1 MDDHNSDLTAR
12 VDAYL
17 VQAGIEGAALTFLTP
32 DASDRRYVRVAP
44 RHGAPHVL
52 AVHSGPIEFE
62 RLPFA
67 NVASLLSA
75 MPVPVPR
82 IIGHSNRLGIVAL
95 QDLGDVTL
103 QAHLEST
110 ACADLDAR
118 YREAIEHL
126 ATMQRRGHEL
136 ASERFL
142 PYTLAFD
149 VPKLMFEL

>member
-17 VQAGIEGAALTFLTP
+17 VQAGIEGAALTFLPPTAPNRHTALWPPRPATP
-32 DASDRRYVRVAP
+32 N
-44 RHGAPHVL
+44 VL
-52 AVHSGPIEFE
+52 AVHSVPIEFE
-62 RLPFA
+62 QLPFA

-103 QAHLEST
+103 QAHLES
-110 ACADLDAR
+110 
-118 YREAIEHL
+118 
-126 ATMQRRGHEL
+126 
-136 ASERFL
+136 
-142 PYTLAFD
+142 
-149 VPKLMFEL
+149 